1 MLGLRNLLFYITE
14 CEINSSYVYKIAS
27 DTKTWYFF
35 CASGIN
41 FTGHIIRL
49 IEENKLN
56 HILLHYKEES
66 ITLTHKIYDLLY
78 TNFNKLW
85 VDRKINNFMQF
96 NTLLEEFMSTKAINL
111 INKQDIINTSRR
123 TFY

>member
-14 CEINSSYVYKIAS
+14 CEIRSSYVYKIAS
-27 DTKTWYFF
+27 HSSTWYFF

-41 FTGHIIRL
+41 FTGQIIKL
-49 IEENKLN
+49 IEDNKLD
-56 HILLHYKEES
+56 HILLHYNEES
-66 ITLTHKIYDLLY
+66 LTLTHILYDLLY
-78 TNFNKLW
+78 TNFNQLW

-96 NTLLEEFMSTKAINL
+96 NTLLEEFISTKAMN
-111 INKQDIINTSRR
+111 IINQQDLVNNSRR